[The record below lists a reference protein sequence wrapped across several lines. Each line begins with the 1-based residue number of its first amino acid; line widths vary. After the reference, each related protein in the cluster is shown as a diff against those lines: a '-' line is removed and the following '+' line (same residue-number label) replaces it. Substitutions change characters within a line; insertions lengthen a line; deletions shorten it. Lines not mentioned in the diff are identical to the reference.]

1 MSTRAGVQWVTLPP
15 PVRGS
20 NRYTLHDPWN
30 PTLAWMTGTLSWTHD
45 NVLRYMEDSHRM
57 AKQQVQN
64 LSRVDTGLMRMMAD
78 SNLHIRGDV
87 FELNFGWEVDAP
99 HYATYQEF
107 GTQYIEPML
116 AVGTVFE
123 EIWSG
128 LPNAVVG
135 R

>member
-1 MSTRAGVQWVTLPP
+1 MARDAVQWVSPP
-15 PVRGS
+15 PRTVGS
-20 NRYTLHDPWN
+20 NRYTLSDHWN
-30 PTLAWMTGTLSWTHD
+30 PSLQWMTGQLSHTHD
-45 NVLRYMEDSHRM
+45 NVFTYMEESHRYS
-57 AKQQVQN
+57 KQAVQN

-78 SNLHIRGDV
+78 SLLHVRGDV
-87 FELNFGWEVDAP
+87 LELNFGWEADAP
-99 HYATYQEF
+99 SYAVFQEF

-128 LPNAVVG
+128 FPSAVVA

>member
-1 MSTRAGVQWVTLPP
+1 MARAGVVWVAPRP
-15 PVRGS
+15 QQGGS
-20 NRYTLHDPWN
+20 NRYTLHNPWN
-30 PTLAWMTGTLSWTHD
+30 PTLQWATGQLSATYD
-45 NVLRYMEDSHRM
+45 NVFSYMETSHNY
-57 AKQQVQN
+57 AKQAVQN

-78 SNLHIRGDV
+78 SLLHARGDT
-87 FELNFGWEVDAP
+87 FELTFGWNVDAP
-99 HYATYQEF
+99 HYASYQEF
-107 GTQYIEPML
+107 GTQYITPML